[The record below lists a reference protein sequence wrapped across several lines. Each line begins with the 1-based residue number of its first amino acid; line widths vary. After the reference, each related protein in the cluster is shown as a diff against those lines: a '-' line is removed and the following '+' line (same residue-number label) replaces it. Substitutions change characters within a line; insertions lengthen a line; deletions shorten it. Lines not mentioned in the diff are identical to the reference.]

1 MRTVRA
7 AESGLNS
14 LDPPIGNAGVFS
26 LPLPRRP

>member
-1 MRTVRA
+1 MRTLRA

-14 LDPPIGNAGVFS
+14 PDPPIGNAGVFS